1 MLLAARRASL
11 ALGSRGDAAN
21 TFLAQTPQ
29 VPRKVF
35 AITEET
41 FECPAELSPGGRNL
55 MRAGFRL
62 VDTRTVWQPPE
73 ELLHPSTGRL
83 PDV

>member
-1 MLLAARRASL
+1 MRVGPGYEVGKRSTDCAPTRARE
-11 ALGSRGDAAN
+11 
-21 TFLAQTPQ
+21 
-29 VPRKVF
+29 VF

-73 ELLHPSTGRL
+73 QLLHPSTGRL
-83 PDV
+83 PDI

>member
-1 MLLAARRASL
+1 MPRRPSAG
-11 ALGSRGDAAN
+11 A
-21 TFLAQTPQ
+21 
-29 VPRKVF
+29 
-35 AITEET
+35 
-41 FECPAELSPGGRNL
+41 RNL

-73 ELLHPSTGRL
+73 HLLHPSTGRL

>member
-1 MLLAARRASL
+1 MKAGARE
-11 ALGSRGDAAN
+11 
-21 TFLAQTPQ
+21 
-29 VPRKVF
+29 VF

-41 FECPAELSPGGRNL
+41 FECPAELSPGARNL

-73 ELLHPSTGRL
+73 QLLHPSTGRP
-83 PDV
+83 PDI